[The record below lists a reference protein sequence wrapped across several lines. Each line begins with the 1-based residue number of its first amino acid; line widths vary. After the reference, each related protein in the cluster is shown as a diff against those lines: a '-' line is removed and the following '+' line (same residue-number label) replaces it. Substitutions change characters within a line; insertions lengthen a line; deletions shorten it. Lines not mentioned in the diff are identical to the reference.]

1 MNLLCYNRSVIRQFF
16 ATLLYVYH
24 SKKPNTTQ
32 KNRDLRLS
40 LSVFKLGSR
49 TTTTNYKH
57 NTVVD
62 RSKGQV
68 MTSQMWPIAWTEIG
82 LVTISKLTRNL
93 SLPLKSVSS
102 D

>member
-1 MNLLCYNRSVIRQFF
+1 MNRLCYNRSVIRQFF
-16 ATLLYVYH
+16 ASLLYVYH

-57 NTVVD
+57 NTIVD

-68 MTSQMWPIAWTEIG
+68 MTSQMKPIAWLDEG
-82 LVTISKLTRNL
+82 PVMISQMNRYR
-93 SLPLKSVSS
+93 
-102 D
+102 